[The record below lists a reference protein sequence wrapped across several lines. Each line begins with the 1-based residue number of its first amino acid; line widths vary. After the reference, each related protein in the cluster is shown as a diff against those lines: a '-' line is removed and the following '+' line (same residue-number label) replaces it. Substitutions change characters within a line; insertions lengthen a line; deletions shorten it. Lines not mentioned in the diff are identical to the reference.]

1 MVISVA
7 KVAVGANIGDPFAG
21 EPEGYATQSEYH
33 SEKSEY
39 YSAKTLTSTSLR
51 KDGQCPLAIHFAG
64 NALKYDIQQFN
75 QKAAALVKRFRA
87 YLIDRIFRRMPIVV

>member
-21 EPEGYATQSEYH
+21 EPEGYATQ
-33 SEKSEY
+33 SEY

-75 QKAAALVKRFRA
+75 QKAAALVKRFSA
-87 YLIDRIFRRMPIVV
+87 YLIDRIFRRMPIVI